1 MDRYAPEHEGKKTW
15 LGLDAT
21 VPYKN
26 GITLEGGIGL
36 EDIEGPVFRAEN
48 GGIALWARSSW
59 SFKQMLLMAQIKAYQ
74 LLTFTVMPLTFILP
88 HRGED
93 KVKRLD

>member
-36 EDIEGPVFRAEN
+36 EDIEPRVPREN

-59 SFKQMLLMAQIKAYQ
+59 SFKQMLLMAQIKV
-74 LLTFTVMPLTFILP
+74 LSTFDVYGYAP
-88 HRGED
+88 HLYPPPQGRG
-93 KVKRLD
+93 